1 MMDTRAAIA
10 QVLQGRHIEAVAIG
24 GSAGGVNAL
33 LQILPGLPPNFS
45 RPVIVVLH
53 VQGGRQS
60 QLAEVF
66 QRQLALPVREAGD
79 KEAIVPG
86 TLYFAPSDYHLSVE
100 TDASFSLSCEP
111 PVNFARPAIDLMM
124 ASAADTYGSGL
135 LGILLTGANH
145 DGAVGLAAIGEAG
158 GMTVAQN
165 PDEAMV
171 GTMPEQAIR
180 LRMPDL
186 ILPLADI
193 RSLLSMLEN
202 T

>member
-1 MMDTRAAIA
+1 MDTHQTIA
-10 QVLQGRHIEAVAIG
+10 QALQGHHIEAVAIG

-33 LQILPGLPPNFS
+33 LSVLPGLPPHFS

-66 QRQLALPVREAGD
+66 QKKLDLPVREASD
-79 KEAIVPG
+79 KETIVPG

-124 ASAADTYGSGL
+124 ISAADTYGAGL

-145 DGAVGLAAIGEAG
+145 DGAAGLAAIGEAG
-158 GMTVAQN
+158 GMTVAQD

-171 GTMPEQAIR
+171 GTMPGEAIR

-186 ILPLADI
+186 ILPLAGI
-193 RSLLSMLEN
+193 RCLLSMLEN